1 VDEKRVA
8 RYLDK
13 LNHLKERLSDI
24 NEWIDDVLEDKKTRL
39 AVYKATQEAVE
50 AMCDVIAMYLRDNGI
65 PPKDDYT
72 NIEKWSKLVNQKK
85 LANCLKIAN
94 GLRNRLVH
102 YYNGLNDELAVKSI
116 RGILPCL
123 KKFAEMIKSWL
134 QRMI

>member
-1 VDEKRVA
+1 MDEKRVA